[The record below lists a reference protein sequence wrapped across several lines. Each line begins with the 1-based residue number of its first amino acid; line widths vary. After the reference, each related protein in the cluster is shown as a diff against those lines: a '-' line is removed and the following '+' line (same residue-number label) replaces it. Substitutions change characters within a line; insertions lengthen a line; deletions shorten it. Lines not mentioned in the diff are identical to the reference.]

1 MKVLLRVITTPT
13 LKYHCILSL
22 LMEILRDAI
31 YSITEHI
38 NNIAKGL
45 NEEDMESLIK
55 AIITSEKV
63 FLYGAGRSGLVAKAF
78 AMRLMHLGITVY
90 VVGESVTPS
99 ITDKDLLI
107 TISGSGE
114 TTSIVTSGKIAK
126 SSGAKLAVITSYP
139 TSSLGKMAEI
149 VVLIKGRTKLIG
161 EKDFFLRQ
169 IKGEHY
175 PLAPLGTLF
184 EVAVLVFLDALI
196 VELMVRLGKTEDEMR
211 YRHTQLE

>member
-1 MKVLLRVITTPT
+1 
-13 LKYHCILSL
+13 
-22 LMEILRDAI
+22 MEILRDAI

-139 TSSLGKMAEI
+139 TSSLGKMADI

>member
-1 MKVLLRVITTPT
+1 
-13 LKYHCILSL
+13 
-22 LMEILRDAI
+22 MEILRDAI

>member
-1 MKVLLRVITTPT
+1 
-13 LKYHCILSL
+13 
-22 LMEILRDAI
+22 
-31 YSITEHI
+31 
-38 NNIAKGL
+38 
-45 NEEDMESLIK
+45 
-55 AIITSEKV
+55 
-63 FLYGAGRSGLVAKAF
+63 GAGRSGLVAKAF

-139 TSSLGKMAEI
+139 TSSLGKMADI